1 MSNIFIISHR
11 PPKQGL
17 SQQDINAAILSLAL
31 SQASALSRASST
43 QTPSVA
49 PSAPQAPPVVPQVAS
64 SSAQSQESQLDV
76 QTQPVIN
83 STLSQGLN
91 DLRATYEQHLKA
103 QGISIPVR
111 QDSSASQKS
120 KDPAPLKAP
129 VSLKSKS
136 LKNGSSDSESCKK
149 LPSKSP
155 PTEQIKNSSA
165 VADDGKPRTEEDK
178 ADGNI
183 LMGFLSSLRCSYED
197 ALKEKKRKERE
208 ETTNSLRHSY
218 EEALK
223 ENQRKVSVQRN
234 ADNNDANESSF
245 ETTPATVTDS
255 GNSDQRESS
264 VEDYDWKSE
273 KKSDQSSSE
282 ESDKEV
288 NDEKSRGPPRKRL
301 KSLKLKGGTENSG
314 EKVGHE

>member
-1 MSNIFIISHR
+1 MLPTVIMSNIFIISHR

-49 PSAPQAPPVVPQVAS
+49 PSAPQAPPVVPQV
-64 SSAQSQESQLDV
+64 V
-76 QTQPVIN
+76 QKQPVIN

-136 LKNGSSDSESCKK
+136 LENGSSGSESCKK
-149 LPSKSP
+149 LPSKPP

-208 ETTNSLRHSY
+208 ETTSSLRHSY

-245 ETTPATVTDS
+245 EPTPATVTDS

-301 KSLKLKGGTENSG
+301 KSLKLKGGTKNSG